1 MRINFDFTDLESF
14 VAVMEAGSFHKA
26 AERLNMSQPSVT
38 RRIRKLEEALGSV
51 LFERTTR
58 SVRPTLA
65 AKRLKISAEAIL
77 EDAQEATRALRD
89 ESQAHAYQRARTIT
103 IATIPTLVRPVII
116 PALRRFRELG
126 QEARIRLMDLAA
138 NEVAEAVAEGEAD
151 LGISSVHLQDPAI
164 LFEGLF
170 DDPIVLALPQEHG
183 LAGQERVRWQDL
195 ESETLILP
203 ARGTG
208 NRLLIDDALA
218 RSSDS
223 VRWTYEVGR
232 SSTALDLVEDGIGVA
247 PLPRVS
253 LAGTAM
259 RRIVWLPVTEPEILR
274 PIGLLTRVGQRPS
287 KSVAAMKSALK
298 GWKARARSGE

>member
-14 VAVMEAGSFHKA
+14 LAVMEAGSFHRA

-58 SVRPTLA
+58 AVRPTLA
-65 AKRLKISAEAIL
+65 AKRLRISAEAIL

-103 IATIPTLVRPVII
+103 IATIPTLVRPSVI
-116 PALRRFRELG
+116 PALRMFRETG
-126 QEARIRLMDLAA
+126 QDARIRLMDLAA
-138 NEVAEAVAEGEAD
+138 NEVAEAVAEGDAD
-151 LGISSVHLQDPAI
+151 LGISSVHLQDPAL
-164 LFEGLF
+164 LFEALF
-170 DDPIVLALPQEHG
+170 EDPIVLALPSDHS
-183 LAGQERVRWQDL
+183 LARQSRVKWADL
-195 ESETLILP
+195 TNETLILP

-218 RSSDS
+218 RSSGS
-223 VRWTYEVGR
+223 LRWTYEVGR
-232 SSTALDLVEDGIGVA
+232 SSTTLDLVEEGIGVA

-253 LAGTAM
+253 LAGTAT
-259 RRIVWLPVTEPEILR
+259 RNVIWQHVVAPEILR
-274 PIGLLTRVGQRPS
+274 PIGLITRVGQRLSPGATRM
-287 KSVAAMKSALK
+287 KAALVQT
-298 GWKARARSGE
+298 SGLRRMP